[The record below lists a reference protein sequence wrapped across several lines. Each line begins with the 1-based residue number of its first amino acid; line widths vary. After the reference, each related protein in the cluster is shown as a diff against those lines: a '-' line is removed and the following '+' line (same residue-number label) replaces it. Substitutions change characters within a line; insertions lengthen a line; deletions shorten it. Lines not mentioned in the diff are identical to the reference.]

1 MPLENTI
8 RIREFDGSGFEES
21 NTHSA
26 TIGEYREE
34 KVLWPDFKISVNTVN
49 QPDTFALSETDP
61 PMAIAAVRSNKT
73 GGNSMVNLH
82 TEK

>member
-1 MPLENTI
+1 MPLENAI

-34 KVLWPDFKISVNTVN
+34 KGLGANVTISVNTVN

-73 GGNSMVNLH
+73 GGNSVVNLCP
-82 TEK
+82 EK